1 MHFYLE
7 IFNLFSQKFYSKFAL
22 SCLLIYTLR
31 FLDFAIILWL
41 LTNISES
48 ASDIGL
54 IVFIKFI
61 PLIFS
66 GIISGWIVDKISRL
80 AVIRFIIMLMSIYL
94 FSWAI
99 YMYFFSPN
107 LISIYLFTFFSG
119 ILMSVDIASRSTYM
133 SSLLKKRVI
142 RNGIILN
149 VIFVNL
155 AWFIGPNIGMFF
167 LEIFQFEI
175 LYFILSIINLLG
187 LFLLWRMPTLKIL
200 NSEKEAFAGIKSGIN
215 FAFSKPI
222 ILGTI
227 LLIGIGNL
235 TGFTFESMTPYF
247 AKYIF
252 QASPKEFSF
261 MVSLQGLGA
270 LFGSILLFPF
280 LLKISR
286 PGLILSSST
295 ILLCIGSIIF
305 TFTNTFILGSIIL
318 FILGIFTCVFMNMHT
333 RIILTQTPNPLRGRI
348 QGLSQFSIGLFPIG
362 SLITG
367 LLADNIGIFNSMK
380 IISSIGIILIVI
392 IIFFFKEL
400 RNKIE

>member
-7 IFNLFSQKFYSKFAL
+7 IFNLFNQKLYSKFAV
-22 SCLLIYTLR
+22 SCILIYTLR

-41 LTNISES
+41 LTNISKS
-48 ASDIGL
+48 PSDIGL

-80 AVIRFIIMLMSIYL
+80 AVIRFIIILMSIYL

-133 SSLLKKRVI
+133 SSLLKKRLI

-167 LEIFQFEI
+167 LEIFQFEV
-175 LYFILSIINLLG
+175 LYFILSIINFLG
-187 LFLLWRMPTLKIL
+187 LFLLWRMPSLKIL
-200 NSEKEAFAGIKSGIN
+200 KSEKEAFAGIKSGIN
-215 FAFSKPI
+215 FALSKPI

>member
-7 IFNLFSQKFYSKFAL
+7 IFNLFNQKLYSKFAV
-22 SCLLIYTLR
+22 SCILIYTLR

-41 LTNISES
+41 LTNISKS
-48 ASDIGL
+48 PSDIGL

-80 AVIRFIIMLMSIYL
+80 AVIRFIIILMSIYL

-133 SSLLKKRVI
+133 SSLLKKRLI

-167 LEIFQFEI
+167 LEIFQFEVI
-175 LYFILSIINLLG
+175 YFILSIINFLG
-187 LFLLWRMPTLKIL
+187 LFLLWRMPSLKIL
-200 NSEKEAFAGIKSGIN
+200 KSEKEAFAGIKSGIN
-215 FAFSKPI
+215 FALSKPI

>member
-48 ASDIGL
+48 PSDIGL

>member
-22 SCLLIYTLR
+22 SCVLIYTLR

-41 LTNISES
+41 LTNISKS
-48 ASDIGL
+48 PSDIGL

-80 AVIRFIIMLMSIYL
+80 AVIRFIIILMSIYL

-107 LISIYLFTFFSG
+107 LISIYVFTFFSG

-133 SSLLKKRVI
+133 SSLLKKRLI

-167 LEIFQFEI
+167 LEIFQFEV
-175 LYFILSIINLLG
+175 LYFILSIINFLG
-187 LFLLWRMPTLKIL
+187 LFLLWRMPSLKIL
-200 NSEKEAFAGIKSGIN
+200 KSEKEAFAGIKSGIN
-215 FAFSKPI
+215 FALSKPI

>member
-7 IFNLFSQKFYSKFAL
+7 IFNLFNQKLYSKFAV
-22 SCLLIYTLR
+22 SCILIYTLR

-41 LTNISES
+41 LTNISKS
-48 ASDIGL
+48 PSDIGL

-80 AVIRFIIMLMSIYL
+80 AVIRFIIILMSIYL

-133 SSLLKKRVI
+133 SSLLKKRLI

-167 LEIFQFEI
+167 LEIFQFEV
-175 LYFILSIINLLG
+175 LYFILSIINFLG
-187 LFLLWRMPTLKIL
+187 LFLLWRMPSLKIL
-200 NSEKEAFAGIKSGIN
+200 KSEKEAFAGIKSGIN
-215 FAFSKPI
+215 FALSKPI

-367 LLADNIGIFNSMK
+367 LLSDNIGIFNSMK

>member
-1 MHFYLE
+1 
-7 IFNLFSQKFYSKFAL
+7 
-22 SCLLIYTLR
+22 
-31 FLDFAIILWL
+31 
-41 LTNISES
+41 
-48 ASDIGL
+48 
-54 IVFIKFI
+54 
-61 PLIFS
+61 
-66 GIISGWIVDKISRL
+66 
-80 AVIRFIIMLMSIYL
+80 
-94 FSWAI
+94 
-99 YMYFFSPN
+99 
-107 LISIYLFTFFSG
+107 
-119 ILMSVDIASRSTYM
+119 
-133 SSLLKKRVI
+133 
-142 RNGIILN
+142 
-149 VIFVNL
+149 
-155 AWFIGPNIGMFF
+155 
-167 LEIFQFEI
+167 
-175 LYFILSIINLLG
+175 
-187 LFLLWRMPTLKIL
+187 MPSLKIL
-200 NSEKEAFAGIKSGIN
+200 KSEKEAFAGIKSGIN
-215 FAFSKPI
+215 FALSKPI

-333 RIILTQTPNPLRGRI
+333 RIIITQTPNPLRGRI